1 MRNLLREFDEY
12 LRLDERCTFETVKRF
27 RAIALQLTMYLSG
40 AQTNPN
46 ERLVA
51 ATPKEVLSFLRQAAE
66 TRKGTFSAHKWNQ
79 KLTAVRA
86 LFRYL
91 VKEKLCPENPTAEL
105 HRVTAICKERVPL
118 SLSEFI
124 ALILAMSA
132 AAEPYRSRNIA
143 LTQIGFH
150 CGLRVSELSRL
161 DLDHLDRTNRLIVN
175 LEVKGGKFLMV
186 PFPQIVLD
194 AVDCYLEQR
203 TRFHPAPGEKALFL
217 SERRRRLSV
226 RQIDEIV
233 PEYAEKAGILR
244 RISPH
249 FLRHSVATAHARRGT
264 QPWDV
269 QRLLGHAS
277 LATTE
282 LYIHPLD
289 SLAAAVDALGAEVE
303 TMLTGSELSK
313 EIPPGSAATE
323 SGLIPSA
330 GFYPPAGQGQTA
342 LPSYRPEA
350 SA

>member
-1 MRNLLREFDEY
+1 MRNLLSEFDEY

-27 RAIALQLTMYLSG
+27 RTIAQQLVTYLANPLTSEYEWLVG
-40 AQTNPN
+40 ATSSS
-46 ERLVA
+46 
-51 ATPKEVLSFLRQAAE
+51 VLAFLRQAAE
-66 TRKGTFSAHKWNQ
+66 TRQGAFSPHKWNQ

-86 LFRYL
+86 LYRYL
-91 VKEKLCPENPTAEL
+91 VKEKLCPENPTADL
-105 HRVTAICKERVPL
+105 HRVTAICKERIPL
-118 SLSEFI
+118 SLPEFV
-124 ALILAMSA
+124 ALIRAMSEA
-132 AAEPYRSRNIA
+132 DEPYRSRNLA

-161 DLDHLDRTNRLIVN
+161 DLVHLDRTHRLIVN
-175 LEVKGGKFLMV
+175 LGVKGGKFLMV

-194 AVDCYLEQR
+194 AVDSYLEQR
-203 TRFHPAPGEKALFL
+203 PRFHPFAGEKALFL

-289 SLAAAVDALGAEVE
+289 SLTAAVDALGAEVE
-303 TMLTGSELSK
+303 AMLAGSESNK
-313 EIPPGSAATE
+313 IVSSRSAARE
-323 SGLIPSA
+323 SGLIPLA
-330 GFYPPAGQGQTA
+330 GSYPPAGQGQTA
-342 LPSYRPEA
+342 LPSCG
-350 SA
+350 